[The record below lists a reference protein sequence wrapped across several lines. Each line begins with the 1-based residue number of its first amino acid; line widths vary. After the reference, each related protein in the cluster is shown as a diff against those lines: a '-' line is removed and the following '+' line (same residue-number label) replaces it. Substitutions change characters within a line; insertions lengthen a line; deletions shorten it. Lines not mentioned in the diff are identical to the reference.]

1 MTHSPE
7 GRSSAQAR
15 PRTFSSQKAGVILY
29 MPNPAVAREAQN
41 PPPQK
46 PAPLRPK
53 APLHIVTQLL
63 NRMPQR
69 AVICDDTLCR
79 VQYANTTA
87 MRWGLSQL
95 VGLQLVA
102 CPLLM
107 MDERLRQHTQRE
119 PQDLPLRFIGRIA
132 RRWAVIHIHVLYDD
146 KGTPSQ
152 RLLLW

>member
-1 MTHSPE
+1 MARSPG
-7 GRSSAQAR
+7 GRSPTEAQS
-15 PRTFSSQKAGVILY
+15 RTFSSRKTGVVLY

-41 PPPQK
+41 PSPQK

-53 APLHIVTQLL
+53 APLNLVTQLL
-63 NRMPQR
+63 NRIPQR

-79 VQYANTTA
+79 VQYANSTA

-95 VGLQLVA
+95 VGLQLVGQ
-102 CPLLM
+102 PLLI
-107 MDERLRQHTQRE
+107 MDERLRQHTLTE

-132 RRWAVIHIHVLYDD
+132 LRWAVIHIHVLYDG
-146 KGTPSQ
+146 KGMPSQ